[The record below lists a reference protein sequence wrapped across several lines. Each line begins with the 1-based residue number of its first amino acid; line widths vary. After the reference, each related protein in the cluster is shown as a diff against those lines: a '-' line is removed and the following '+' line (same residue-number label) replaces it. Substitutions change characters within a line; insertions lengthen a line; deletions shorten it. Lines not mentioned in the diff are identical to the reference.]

1 MNKADIIKQ
10 LPKVLAVAGA
20 LGVPVTA
27 YLSVKA
33 GMKSER
39 QMHEAYEV
47 YCFKDSF
54 VERFKLTWKN
64 YIPPVVSGLLTVG
77 AIIGGYSLTAKQIAG
92 LIAVGGSLATYK
104 DELEAKIE
112 EKFGKQS
119 LDEIKKEIAEEV
131 YSPTSVEETGNG
143 DILCYESYSG
153 RWFRSSKKAVERAE
167 RALNRRFDA
176 GAGEYVCLNDFYT
189 LLGLAESHFGF
200 EFGWAANKDYYDGD
214 IRFENAI
221 MPAGSFM
228 NIPEEVLVIEL
239 TTNSY
244 PMAGYFEV

>member
-1 MNKADIIKQ
+1 MNKADIINH

-39 QMHEAYEV
+39 QFWENADIYNKMP
-47 YCFKDSF
+47 FK
-54 VERFKLTWKN
+54 EKLELTWKN
-64 YIPPVVSGLLTVG
+64 YIPPVVSSLLTIS

-92 LIAVGGSLATYK
+92 LVAVGGSLAAYK

-112 EKFGKQS
+112 EQFGKQT
-119 LDEIKKEIAEEV
+119 LDEIRKEIAEEV

-167 RALNRRFDA
+167 RALNRRFKA
-176 GAGEYVCLNDFYT
+176 GKGEYVCLNDFYT

-214 IRFENAI
+214 ILFENAI

-244 PMAGYFEV
+244 PMIGYFEV